1 MQTFSLY
8 FYAFLATTVET
19 LILLLLFMIVLEV
32 ADSVHFLYRH
42 FLPKTTERSLNDFYY
57 ACFCWTML
65 HITNRITSMATALSV
80 LCVTLLSGMDRKFLH
95 CHVSGILHIE
105 KMIPKLS
112 LVAYM
117 VRQMIQVFR
126 VRRSVIILCDSW

>member
-80 LCVTLLSGMDRKFLH
+80 LCVTLLSGMDRKFFALPCLWNTAYRKNDTKTQPCCLH
-95 CHVSGILHIE
+95 GQTNDTSVPRQKECYH
-105 KMIPKLS
+105 S
-112 LVAYM
+112 L
-117 VRQMIQVFR
+117 R
-126 VRRSVIILCDSW
+126 